1 MGSEIMD
8 RSVLKA
14 LAILDAL
21 STAPE
26 GMRQTELARKLDF
39 PVSTTHRLV
48 ATLASQGY
56 VQQDGVSGRYVLG
69 NKIFQLQAASAN
81 RPNLARGAFPFLR
94 KLARELDETT
104 NLSTLSDGR
113 VVYLESVAADRAVG
127 LYTPPGTI
135 APAHCTAMGKVLLA
149 HLGEAELEDWFNRYD
164 LSGATSHSITE
175 REAFRRHL
183 LEIRRQGYALDDE
196 EWVPGVRCVAA
207 PVRDFSGNVV
217 AAISISAPG
226 GRLPPERVPAAAETV
241 MGIAAAISGG
251 LGYRGS

>member
-1 MGSEIMD
+1 MD

-21 STAPE
+21 SSCPE
-26 GMRQTELARKLDF
+26 GMRQTELAKKLGF

-48 ATLASQGY
+48 ATLSSQGY
-56 VQQDGVSGRYVLG
+56 VQQDAVSGRYVLG
-69 NKIFQLQAASAN
+69 SKIFHLQAASAN
-81 RPNLARGAFPFLR
+81 RPNLARTAFPFLR

-149 HLGEAELEDWFNRYD
+149 HLAETDWEDWFERYEPAD
-164 LSGATSHSITE
+164 GTENAITDP
-175 REAFRRHL
+175 EAFRRHL
-183 LEIRRQGYALDDE
+183 LDVKQQGYALDDE
-196 EWVPGVRCVAA
+196 EWVPGVRCIAG
-207 PVRDFSGNVV
+207 PVRDVSGEVV

-226 GRLPPERVPAAAETV
+226 GRLPAERIGEVAAMV
-241 MGIAAAISGG
+241 MRASAAISAG